1 VSWTF
6 SSGGGMGRNPY
17 MAVWVED
24 ADGNFVKTIAL
35 YHKANGD
42 NWLNSLSSWYAASG
56 ATDTTTSGTVP
67 AGSFT
72 ATWDG
77 TTASGER
84 AAQGDYYICIESA
97 VEHGSESLVR
107 EKVTFGTSATQTT
120 LTANGQITAAAVDYT
135 V

>member
-1 VSWTF
+1 
-6 SSGGGMGRNPY
+6 
-17 MAVWVED
+17 MAVWIED

-42 NWLNSLSSWYAASG
+42 NWLNSLASWYASSG

-72 ATWDG
+72 AVWDG

-84 AAQGDYYICIESA
+84 AAQGEYYICIESA
-97 VEHGSESLVR
+97 VEHGSESLIR
-107 EKVTFGTSATQTT
+107 EKVSLGTSANQVTLSPNGE
-120 LTANGQITAAAVDYT
+120 LTAASVTYAA
-135 V
+135 